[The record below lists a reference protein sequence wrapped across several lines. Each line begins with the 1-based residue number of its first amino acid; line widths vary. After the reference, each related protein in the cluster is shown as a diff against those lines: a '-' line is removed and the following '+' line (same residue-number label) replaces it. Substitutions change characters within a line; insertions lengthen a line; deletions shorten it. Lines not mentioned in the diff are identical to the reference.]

1 MARNARTD
9 VGGIIYHIINRAN
22 ARMRIFDTPKD
33 YQLFETTLIE
43 AKKQTNMRILAYCIM
58 PNHWHLVI
66 YPKKDGDLQKFMG
79 WLTMTQTRRWH
90 VAHKSIGSGHLY
102 QGRYK
107 SFPIQSNEYFIQLC
121 KYVERNPLRAK
132 LVKRAE
138 NWKWS
143 SLWRREQGSPEQKKL
158 LSKWP
163 TGILDDYLSYV
174 NEPEKDDEL
183 EAVRYSVN
191 RGKPY
196 GREQWTNRIIDRFNL
211 ESTVRDPWRPKKR
224 S

>member
-1 MARNARTD
+1 MPRNQRTD
-9 VGGIIYHIINRAN
+9 VGGVVYHIINRAN
-22 ARMRIFDTPKD
+22 ARMRIFDADKD
-33 YQLFETTLIE
+33 YRLFETTLTE
-43 AKKQTNMRILAYCIM
+43 AKEQTNMRILAYCIM
-58 PNHWHLVI
+58 PNHWHLVL

-79 WLTMTQTRRWH
+79 WFTLTQTRRWH

-107 SFPIQSNEYFIQLC
+107 SFPVQSNEYFIQLC

-143 SLWRREQGSPEQKKL
+143 SLWRRQNGTKEQQKL

-163 TGILDDYLSYV
+163 TGIPDDYLSYV

-183 EAVRYSVN
+183 EELRYSVH

-211 ESTVRDPWRPKKR
+211 ESTIRDPWRPKKR
-224 S
+224 P